1 MQTYP
6 SMLNQFYKNHALKFE
21 SKGQKEML
29 LPRHLHTVVC
39 TMDSGSEQRVP
50 ILQSYQDAPWSL
62 LSVSVKLESKNIS
75 L

>member
-1 MQTYP
+1 
-6 SMLNQFYKNHALKFE
+6 MLNQFYRNYALKFE
-21 SKGQKEML
+21 SNGQKKML
-29 LPRHLHTVVC
+29 LPHNLHTVMS
-39 TMDSGSEQRVP
+39 TMDSGSEQRIP